1 MFYAPNIT
9 SGLFEPII
17 VLYDTSM
24 YRHLFPFNFLEQPDN
39 VRIWKKIVNPVI
51 NSAWMSFW
59 YSLKENLSFTRKVIR
74 YNLSFE
80 QSSILSTIFIS

>member
-17 VLYDTSM
+17 IWYDTSM

-51 NSAWMSFW
+51 NSAWMIFW
-59 YSLKENLSFTRKVIR
+59 YSLKRIYHSPERL
-74 YNLSFE
+74 
-80 QSSILSTIFIS
+80 LSTIYHSNYHQF

>member
-1 MFYAPNIT
+1 MFYVSNIV
-9 SGLFEPII
+9 SDLFKPII
-17 VLYDTSM
+17 ILCDTSM

-51 NSAWMSFW
+51 NSAWMIFW
-59 YSLKENLSFTRKVIR
+59 YSLKENLSFTRKVIG

-80 QSSILSTIFIS
+80 ISSVLSTIFIL